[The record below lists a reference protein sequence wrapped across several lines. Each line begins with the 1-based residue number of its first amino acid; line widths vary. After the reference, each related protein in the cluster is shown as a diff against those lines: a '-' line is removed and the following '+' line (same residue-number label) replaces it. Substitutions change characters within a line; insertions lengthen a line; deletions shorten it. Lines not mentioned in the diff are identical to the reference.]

1 MVDYEN
7 DHVQVFTAECKFLRM
22 FGRRGEDTEELS
34 RLGGVAID
42 SNDMVYASEWGN
54 DRVSVF
60 TSEGVIVTSIIW

>member
-1 MVDYEN
+1 
-7 DHVQVFTAECKFLRM
+7 M